1 MAQRNRPPSHLP
13 SGVRDHPQLI
23 AACRDRDLG
32 MVFRLV
38 NNLTD
43 GPERITASHLAR
55 LCGMSPSRVGD
66 YMANRHQATSAEV
79 LERVADGLRIP
90 GERFGL
96 GPRPWEP
103 KAELAIRHPPVA
115 DLQPTATQQPAP
127 HHGSSDAALSY
138 AASLSTTL
146 MTVAELGRQDVHRRS
161 FLLTSSYLVAAL
173 APSSR
178 DWLLASL
185 EAADADTPRTISHEH
200 VDAIRRTFAE
210 FQQQDVIGGGGHEV
224 RRTVAAYLTD
234 VVLPMVRQPQSP
246 SVQQALYEVASEQ
259 TYLAGWMSFD
269 SGAMGLAQRYLIQ
282 ALRLAQASGNRVLGA
297 HVLAGMSDQAT
308 QLGFPEEGLRLAQA
322 GRHGLRGLDAPAATT
337 DLLVLEAR
345 AYAAMGNAMSAVHA
359 IDDTERMFDRINPD
373 DEAEWARFIDE
384 AYITGEIANSLRD
397 LRDSDNAERF
407 AAQSIAAC
415 RRQGRARRASLSYAT
430 LAASHVERRDM
441 EAAADAASRSL
452 DLASGVPSIR
462 CTIALADVRGRLAPH
477 ASNKAV
483 GGFMDQLSASARL

>member
-1 MAQRNRPPSHLP
+1 MAPRNRPPARLP
-13 SGVRDHPQLI
+13 DSVRDHPQVI
-23 AACRDRDLG
+23 AACHARDLG

-38 NNLTD
+38 TNLTD
-43 GPERITASHLAR
+43 GTEQFTASHLAR
-55 LCGMSPSRVGD
+55 VCRLSPSRVSD
-66 YMANRHQATSAEV
+66 YMADRHRATAEV
-79 LERVADGLRIP
+79 LERVADGLQIP
-90 GERFGL
+90 GARLGL
-96 GPRPWEP
+96 APRSWEQR
-103 KAELAIRHPPVA
+103 ADVLVRHEPVA
-115 DLQPTATQQPAP
+115 DFQTKGAQEAALSR
-127 HHGSSDAALSY
+127 GSSDTALSY

-178 DWLLASL
+178 DWLVASL
-185 EAADADTPRTISHEH
+185 EAADVDAARTVSHEH
-200 VDAIRRTFAE
+200 VDAIRRTFTE

-234 VVLPMVRQPQSP
+234 VVLPLVAQPQSP

-259 TYLAGWMSFD
+259 TYLAGWMAFD

-308 QLGFPEEGLRLAQA
+308 QLGFPEEGLSLAQA
-322 GRHGLRGLDAPAATT
+322 GRHGLRGLHAPAAMT

-359 IDDTERMFDRINPD
+359 IDETEQMFDRINPAN
-373 DEAEWARFIDE
+373 EAEWARFIDE

-397 LRDSDNAERF
+397 LRDSANAQRF
-407 AAQSIAAC
+407 SAQSIAAC
-415 RRQGRARRASLSYAT
+415 RRQGRARRASLSYAA
-430 LAASHVERRDM
+430 LAASHAQSGEL
-441 EAAADAASRSL
+441 EAAASAASRSL
-452 DLASGVPSIR
+452 ELASGVPSIR

-477 ASNKAV
+477 ASNSAV
-483 GGFMDQLSASARL
+483 GGFMAQLSASARI

>member
-1 MAQRNRPPSHLP
+1 MGQRNQPPGRLP
-13 SGVRDHPQLI
+13 GGVRDHPQVI
-23 AACRDRDLG
+23 AACRDRNLG

-43 GPERITASHLAR
+43 GPEQFTPSHLAR

-66 YMANRHQATSAEV
+66 YIAGRHQATSVEV

-90 GERFGL
+90 GARFGL
-96 GPRPWEP
+96 SPRPWEP
-103 KAELAIRHPPVA
+103 KADVIIRSEPVA
-115 DLQPTATQQPAP
+115 DLQAKARQMLVSPRGP
-127 HHGSSDAALSY
+127 SDAALSY
-138 AASLSTTL
+138 TASLSTTL
-146 MTVAELGRQDVHRRS
+146 TTVAELGRQDVHRRS
-161 FLLTSSYLVAAL
+161 FLLTSSYLVAVL

-178 DWLLASL
+178 DWLVASL
-185 EAADADTPRTISHEH
+185 DAADTDTPRTISHEH

-234 VVLPMVRQPQSP
+234 VVLPMVRQPQSLT
-246 SVQQALYEVASEQ
+246 VQRALYEVASEQ
-259 TYLAGWMSFD
+259 TYLAGWMAFD
-269 SGAMGLAQRYLIQ
+269 SGVMGLAQRYLIQ

-322 GRHGLRGLDAPAATT
+322 GRHGLRGLDAPAAMT

-384 AYITGEIANSLRD
+384 AYVTGEIANSLRD
-397 LRDSDNAERF
+397 LRDSNNAGRF
-407 AAQSIAAC
+407 AAQSVAAC

-430 LAASHVERRDM
+430 LAASHAERGDM

-452 DLASGVPSIR
+452 DFASDVPSIR

-483 GGFMDQLSASARL
+483 GSFMDQLSASARL